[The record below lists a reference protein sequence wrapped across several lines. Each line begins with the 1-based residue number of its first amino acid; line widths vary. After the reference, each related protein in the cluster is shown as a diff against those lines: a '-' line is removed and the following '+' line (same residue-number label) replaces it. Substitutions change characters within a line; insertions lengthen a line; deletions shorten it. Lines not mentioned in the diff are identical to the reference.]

1 MQKLKLA
8 LLRAVGAGLAVAGV
22 LALFRVWPL
31 LGHLDLQFT
40 PAART
45 KKQAKILVVT
55 VRRETFSA
63 LGTDSFGG
71 TLPRRFHAQLLQGLR
86 RAGARGVVFDLLFT
100 DPSPD
105 DDAFREAI
113 QADSSLPISLLV
125 EPLSEGMRSRDEV
138 VFRAVRPTVLPLLRP
153 EHVILGHPLAWEP
166 DGILR
171 GARLVIEDSDTPGV
185 VYPHLGLAA
194 LAGVQATDLEDSLA
208 IEGRKVQVGDRS
220 WMTGPGYEKLLRWA
234 PPFPELEYAEALTL
248 LEENRWEAFK
258 DAIVIVG
265 ATNQGQRLDDMHPTA
280 VGDMSGVQFIA
291 QTANSL
297 SLEDG
302 RQPRFA
308 SESVLAVIGFLLA
321 LMALWVSS
329 APSWWR
335 SLAAIISPP
344 ILVYA
349 SSAASMEA
357 FSLHLGTLQASL
369 PALLTAGVTLGVN
382 AVRHFPLWAKLGWE
396 GQSEDVCAVFFDVR
410 GSTTVMAEAKD
421 AEGLMVKLQSLIA
434 KAVDSNGGYIERTM
448 GDGAFAVFRSGD
460 SQARAASALRA
471 ILDTEA
477 ACRTRSEDFKAVHG
491 VSPQVVAG
499 AEMAFI
505 KGAVLRSQ
513 NRFEFSSFGRDIA
526 LAQRIE
532 ANARAFQSL
541 CAIGPR
547 MRSLVG
553 EPQGFELKS
562 HWLPLKGFDEEV
574 EVFEIALEPQNSETP
589 EAQRAE

>member
-1 MQKLKLA
+1 MVKLKLS
-8 LLRAVGAGLAVAGV
+8 LLRAAGVCLAVAVV

-31 LGHLDLQFT
+31 LGHLDLQLT

-45 KKQAKILVVT
+45 DRQDKILVVT

-63 LGTDSFGG
+63 LGAESYGG
-71 TLPRRFHAQLLQGLR
+71 TLPRRFHAQLIEGLR
-86 RAGARGVVFDLLFT
+86 KTGARGVVFDLLFT

-105 DDAFREAI
+105 DGVFREAI
-113 QADSSLPISLLV
+113 QADSTLPICLLV
-125 EPLSEGMRSRDEV
+125 EPLSEGMRDRDEV

-171 GARLVIEDSDTPGV
+171 GARLVIEDSETPGV
-185 VYPHLGLAA
+185 VYPHLGLAG
-194 LAGVQATDLEDSLA
+194 LAGIKASDLESSLG
-208 IEGRKVQVGDRS
+208 IKGREVQVGGRS
-220 WMTGPGYEKLLRWA
+220 WTAGPGYEKLLRWA
-234 PPFPELEYAEALTL
+234 PPFPELEYSEALAL
-248 LEENRWEAFK
+248 LDEGRREAFK
-258 DAIVIVG
+258 DAVVIVG

-297 SLEDG
+297 GLPHE

-308 SESVLAVIGFLLA
+308 SVGVLAALGFMLSLLA
-321 LMALWVSS
+321 LWISS
-329 APSWWR
+329 SPSWSR
-335 SLAAIISPP
+335 SLAAIFLPP
-344 ILVYA
+344 LLAYA
-349 SSAASMEA
+349 LSAACLEV
-357 FSLHLGTLQASL
+357 FSLHLGTLQAAL
-369 PALLTAGVTLGVN
+369 PALLTAGATLGVN
-382 AVRHFPLWAKLGWE
+382 AVRHFPLWARLGWE
-396 GQSEDVCAVFFDVR
+396 GRSEDVCAVFFDVR
-410 GSTTVMAEAKD
+410 GSTTVMAEATD

-448 GDGAFAVFRSGD
+448 GDGAFAVFRKGD
-460 SQARAASALRA
+460 SAARASAALRA

-477 ACRTRSEDFKAVHG
+477 ACRTRSEEFKAAHG

-499 AEMAFI
+499 AEMAYI

-532 ANARAFQSL
+532 ANSRAFKSL

-553 EPQGFELKS
+553 DPKGIELKS
-562 HWLPLKGFDEEV
+562 HRLPLKGFETDV
-574 EVFEIALEPQNSETP
+574 EVFEIVLKHQNQELP
-589 EAQRAE
+589 ENNS

>member
-8 LLRAVGAGLAVAGV
+8 LLKAAAAGLAVAAV
-22 LALFRVWPL
+22 LALFRFWPL
-31 LGHLDLQFT
+31 LGHLDLHLT
-40 PAART
+40 PSAKT
-45 KKQAKILVVT
+45 DQQIKILVVT
-55 VRRETFSA
+55 VRRETFA
-63 LGTDSFGG
+63 ELGTASFGG

-86 RAGARGVVFDLLFT
+86 RAGAKAAVFDLLFT

-105 DDAFREAI
+105 DAVFRDAI
-113 QADSSLPISLLV
+113 QASDSLPISLLV
-125 EPLSEGMRSRDEV
+125 EPLSEGIRDRDEV

-194 LAGVQATDLEDSLA
+194 LTGTKASDLESSLG
-208 IEGRKVQVGDRS
+208 IKGREVQVGDRS
-220 WMTGPGYEKLLRWA
+220 WMAGPGYEKLLRWA
-234 PPFPELEYAEALTL
+234 PAFPELEYSEALAL
-248 LEENRWEAFK
+248 LDDRRWEAFK
-258 DAIVIVG
+258 DAVVIVG

-297 SLEDG
+297 ALPDA

-308 SESVLAVIGFLLA
+308 SLGVLSALAFLLA
-321 LMALWVSS
+321 WFALWISS

-335 SLAAIISPP
+335 SVAAILTPP
-344 ILVYA
+344 ALAFA
-349 SSAASMEA
+349 SSSVLLEA
-357 FSLHLGTLQASL
+357 FSLHLGTLQAAL
-369 PALLTAGVTLGVN
+369 PALLTAGAALGVH
-382 AVRHFPLWAKLGWE
+382 AVRHFPIWARLGWE

-410 GSTTVMAEAKD
+410 GSTTMMAVAGN

-448 GDGAFAVFRSGD
+448 GDGAFAVFRKGD
-460 SQARAASALRA
+460 SAARATAALRA
-471 ILDTEA
+471 ILEIEA
-477 ACRTRSEDFKAVHG
+477 ACRARSEEFSTAHG

-499 AEMAFI
+499 AEMAFV
-505 KGAVLRSQ
+505 KGAVLRSR
-513 NRFEFSSFGRDIA
+513 NRLEFSSFGRDIA

-532 ANARAFQSL
+532 ANSRAFKSL

-547 MRSLVG
+547 MRTLVG
-553 EPQGFELKS
+553 DPKGIELKP
-562 HWLPLKGFDEEV
+562 HLLPLKGFDSDV
-574 EVFEIALEPQNSETP
+574 EVFEIVLEGSPQP
-589 EAQRAE
+589 DGPLG